1 MNESGSRLRNI
12 LKSYRFSII
21 LLTGVVAG
29 ALLGVVLGEKTAV
42 LQPFADIFLNMVFC
56 LIVPV
61 VFISIANSIA
71 NMGNLGKLGKVL
83 GVFFAAIVIGGL
95 ITSLLAVG
103 AVKMFDPA
111 KGVAVELAGE
121 IDPGNTSLNFV
132 NMFTVT
138 DFVDLL
144 SISNM
149 MALIVFAILF
159 GIAVASIG
167 EKGKP
172 IISLFSALSEALGRM
187 VSIVMY
193 YAPVGIACYFAT
205 LIGKVGSQI
214 IGSVARMSVIY
225 AVFCILFFI
234 GFGIIVPF
242 ISGGSEGVK
251 RYWTEIWLP
260 ATTAAGACS
269 STACIP
275 VNLLAAKKMGV
286 SEEISSLVIPLG
298 ASMHKNG
305 VVSVQIVKIAF
316 LFGIFHMSMGPGEI
330 AKAVIVALLSG
341 IIVGTI
347 PSGGFIGEMFICTAF
362 GFPTSVIP
370 IIVIMG
376 TLTDPFC
383 TMNNVAGDPALA
395 MLITRVIEGKDWIK
409 EKAFGKSREAGI
421 GAVKEKA
428 IKESST
434 NANWEEAAQ

>member
-111 KGVAVELAGE
+111 KGVAVDLAGE

-172 IISLFSALSEALGRM
+172 IISLFSALSE
-187 VSIVMY
+187 
-193 YAPVGIACYFAT
+193 P
-205 LIGKVGSQI
+205 
-214 IGSVARMSVIY
+214 
-225 AVFCILFFI
+225 
-234 GFGIIVPF
+234 
-242 ISGGSEGVK
+242 
-251 RYWTEIWLP
+251 
-260 ATTAAGACS
+260 
-269 STACIP
+269 
-275 VNLLAAKKMGV
+275 
-286 SEEISSLVIPLG
+286 
-298 ASMHKNG
+298 
-305 VVSVQIVKIAF
+305 
-316 LFGIFHMSMGPGEI
+316 
-330 AKAVIVALLSG
+330 
-341 IIVGTI
+341 
-347 PSGGFIGEMFICTAF
+347 
-362 GFPTSVIP
+362 
-370 IIVIMG
+370 
-376 TLTDPFC
+376 
-383 TMNNVAGDPALA
+383 
-395 MLITRVIEGKDWIK
+395 
-409 EKAFGKSREAGI
+409 
-421 GAVKEKA
+421 
-428 IKESST
+428 
-434 NANWEEAAQ
+434 

>member
-111 KGVAVELAGE
+111 KGVAVDLAGE

-275 VNLLAAKKMGV
+275 VNLLAAKKMGI

-347 PSGGFIGEMFICTAF
+347 PSGGLC
-362 GFPTSVIP
+362 
-370 IIVIMG
+370 
-376 TLTDPFC
+376 L
-383 TMNNVAGDPALA
+383 
-395 MLITRVIEGKDWIK
+395 R
-409 EKAFGKSREAGI
+409 
-421 GAVKEKA
+421 
-428 IKESST
+428 
-434 NANWEEAAQ
+434 